1 MSSDDPV
8 GAYVKPYDSAQEV
21 ITLHNASGLA
31 LHGNP
36 SRDHSWFPG
45 YGLYFSSMLF
55 SFQFP
60 ILNWKTQQATSIV
73 AHIACY
79 TDSEEEVVAD
89 IHGRLRCALPV
100 SPTLAGYS
108 GLTRG
113 MFFRNPSGGYAVPEF
128 QMIHNQHRTDRPRR
142 SVVTVGIAFS
152 PLASLELRSRAFL
165 VKLFIIV
172 CSITGFLLHT
182 ILNVT

>member
-1 MSSDDPV
+1 MVSTSLV
-8 GAYVKPYDSAQEV
+8 Y
-21 ITLHNASGLA
+21 
-31 LHGNP
+31 
-36 SRDHSWFPG
+36 
-45 YGLYFSSMLF
+45 MLCT
-55 SFQFP
+55 FQFP
-60 ILNWKTQQATSIV
+60 SLNWKTQQATSIV

-79 TDSEEEVVAD
+79 THSEEEVVAD

-128 QMIHNQHRTDRPRR
+128 QMIHNQHRTDRPRS
-142 SVVTVGIAFS
+142 SVATVGIAFS